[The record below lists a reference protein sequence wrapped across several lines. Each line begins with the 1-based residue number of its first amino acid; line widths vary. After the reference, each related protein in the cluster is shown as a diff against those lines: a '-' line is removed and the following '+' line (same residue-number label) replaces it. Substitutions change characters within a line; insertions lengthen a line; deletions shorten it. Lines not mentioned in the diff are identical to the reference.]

1 MYRKLLKYLLF
12 ISLLVASACQ
22 GDENAD
28 TIPVTAIPYMVNKA
42 TGEENPPATGDK
54 DEKSATGDENADTTP
69 ATVEE
74 KRVEKATVE
83 KETTPVTA
91 MEDID

>member
-42 TGEENPPATGDK
+42 T
-54 DEKSATGDENADTTP
+54 
-69 ATVEE
+69 VEE